1 MTFFTF
7 GPWTKIYDFDFRD
20 IINVI
25 WYFIADNLI
34 FHLELVS
41 CGLGASKN
49 HVHSLMTDLNIPVQK
64 ITDIYEK

>member
-1 MTFFTF
+1 MILFCFLTI
-7 GPWTKIYDFDFRD
+7 KYDKCFLIF
-20 IINVI
+20 
-25 WYFIADNLI
+25 ADNLI

-64 ITDIYEK
+64 ITDVYEK